1 VAIAPIQGVQ
11 GTLYTI
17 PVTPVRPVA
26 PAVRTEAPAP
36 VGAPAAG
43 PADTPEALE
52 ALAQGK
58 AVATAAQT
66 AVTRQGGMA
75 PLFADLAQALQSPDL
90 PAPVRAAAAQLLAQA
105 APLDARLDGAA
116 IARTLTQ
123 SGLFLENRLAVT
135 PKASPA
141 GQDLKADLLILR
153 EALEGWLGT
162 TPRPSPARTAKA
174 PPPPYRGGP
183 TAAQPTAAGGLPAD
197 APAAVV
203 GQRLAEDAEAAL
215 ARHEL
220 MQLASLPPAPQET
233 ADSQV
238 TRWMFEAPFMTPQG
252 ATVAQFEVSR
262 DDGQAGRDG
271 AQAAVYRARFSVDIE
286 PLGPIHAHV
295 SLAGDHAGVA
305 LWAERDASVALLRGG
320 QAWLSQALAGADLR
334 SDITVYPGAPPRPN
348 PGAGQFVDRS
358 T

>member
-1 VAIAPIQGVQ
+1 MAIAPIQGVQ

-43 PADTPEALE
+43 PAETPEILE

-58 AVATAAQT
+58 AVAAATQT

-75 PLFADLAQALQSPDL
+75 PLFADLAQALQSPAL
-90 PAPVRAAAAQLLAQA
+90 PAPIRAAVSQLLAQA
-105 APLDARLDGAA
+105 TPLDARLDGPA
-116 IARTLTQ
+116 IARALAQ
-123 SGLFLENRLAVT
+123 SGLFLESRLAET
-135 PKASPA
+135 PRTSPV
-141 GQDLKADLLILR
+141 GKDLKADLLILR
-153 EALEGWLGT
+153 EALQSWLGVA
-162 TPRPSPARTAKA
+162 PRPSPSRTASA

-183 TAAQPTAAGGLPAD
+183 TSAQPPAAGALPAD
-197 APAAVV
+197 APAAAV

-220 MQLASLPPAPQET
+220 LQLASLPSAPREA
-233 ADSQV
+233 ADAPV
-238 TRWMFEAPFMTPQG
+238 TRWMFEAPFLTPQG
-252 ATVAQFEVSR
+252 ATVAQFEISR
-262 DDGQAGRDG
+262 DDAQAGRDG
-271 AQAAVYRARFSVDIE
+271 GQSAVYRARFSIDIE

-305 LWAERDASVALLRGG
+305 LWAERDASVELLRGG

-334 SDITVYPGAPPRPN
+334 SDIAVYPGAPPRPA